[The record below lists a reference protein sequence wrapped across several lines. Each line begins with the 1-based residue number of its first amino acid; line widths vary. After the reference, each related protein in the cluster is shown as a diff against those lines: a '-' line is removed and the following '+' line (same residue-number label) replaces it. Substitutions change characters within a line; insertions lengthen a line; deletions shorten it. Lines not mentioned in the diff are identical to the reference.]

1 MNNVYDSNKVSFD
14 KNEQV
19 IYDGIPLEITMQEAS
34 DCVAITGLSI
44 SKIIMSQYAQKL
56 VEWRDKR
63 IDGLI

>member
-1 MNNVYDSNKVSFD
+1 
-14 KNEQV
+14 
-19 IYDGIPLEITMQEAS
+19 MQEAS